1 MAMLRQ
7 PFPCAKVRSE
17 TVNGFA
23 HSILILYSAPT
34 IKTEI
39 ELRLPIPDRF
49 TATIDPQLEDVAPEV
64 ATASWARARVLQL
77 DMKQPPFHP
86 ISPIGSVDCACRTA
100 ILNPCEFAYAKVQD
114 AHSTDLDGDFVER
127 HLGFNQEF
135 GRTNA

>member
-1 MAMLRQ
+1 VEGVVRNHGPYSDRQ

-34 IKTEI
+34 IKIEI

-64 ATASWARARVLQL
+64 ATAFMGA
-77 DMKQPPFHP
+77 
-86 ISPIGSVDCACRTA
+86 SPGS
-100 ILNPCEFAYAKVQD
+100 
-114 AHSTDLDGDFVER
+114 STGHEATPVSP
-127 HLGFNQEF
+127 NIAQ
-135 GRTNA
+135 